1 MPPALGR
8 GGTAPARAGCDE
20 APRGLCSRSGTS
32 GGHACRAGFRQG
44 HARRAAA
51 FPSPSTPVSRRRP
64 AELPALLI
72 NRTSRLR
79 SFLPPLPPPSS
90 SAAAAALAFLPCP
103 RPRSGGR
110 PARCPLTMARG
121 CPWPPRRCRPGAVR
135 AAGRA
140 AWRGRGRR
148 GEGSGPPTAAAALG
162 PTRLPGPGLAQG
174 AARAPAGVGAVAL
187 Q

>member
-90 SAAAAALAFLPCP
+90 SAAAAALAFLP
-103 RPRSGGR
+103 RPLLPGRPPLPAVRTMDRLSGEGTAAPGAAGGKGRGSVRVVTCGWDAGWRWSGG
-110 PARCPLTMARG
+110 
-121 CPWPPRRCRPGAVR
+121 
-135 AAGRA
+135 
-140 AWRGRGRR
+140 
-148 GEGSGPPTAAAALG
+148 
-162 PTRLPGPGLAQG
+162 
-174 AARAPAGVGAVAL
+174 
-187 Q
+187 